1 MRAEGLEKRFGVTSD
16 ELDSLAAPFEQGK
29 WPKGKTSLIG
39 RPRLSDE
46 EVRPVTFKLPVS
58 QIAALDKLAKATGS
72 SRSDTLRR
80 AVTHELARSQAG

>member
-1 MRAEGLEKRFGVTSD
+1 MTATELEKRFGTNAS
-16 ELDSLAAPFEQGK
+16 ELDALAEPFEHGR

-39 RPRLSDE
+39 RPRLSEE
-46 EVRPVTFKLPVS
+46 EVRSVTFKLPVS

-80 AVTHELARSQAG
+80 AVTRELARAQG